1 MPPDAVK
8 VEGQLTFFPYPRTV
22 SAFPRFRVSAFPR
35 FRVSAFPRFRVSAF
49 PRVERD
55 GFETFHH
62 DGDGCEYVSDFFG
75 G

>member
-8 VEGQLTFFPYPRTV
+8 VEGQLTFFPYPRT
-22 SAFPRFRVSAFPR
+22 VSAFPR

>member
-8 VEGQLTFFPYPRTV
+8 VEGQLTFFPYPRT
-22 SAFPRFRVSAFPR
+22 
-35 FRVSAFPRFRVSAF
+35 VSAFPRFRVSAF

>member
-8 VEGQLTFFPYPRTV
+8 VEGQLTFFPYPRTI
-22 SAFPRFRVSAFPR
+22 
-35 FRVSAFPRFRVSAF
+35 SAF

>member
-22 SAFPRFRVSAFPR
+22 SAHR